1 MKQQKDLLEGRTKE
15 WNSTDY
21 QGRSKKQIEANETL
35 ATASVFVFTIIVI
48 AIVVINALA
57 NG

>member
-15 WNSTDY
+15 WNTDDY
-21 QGRSKKQIEANETL
+21 QGRSAKKVNDNEKL